1 MEVKRVRNKNFLTLF
16 YIDFKVMLVMILS
29 MNIKIIPATIIIF
42 FLDILTP
49 SFIYILYT
57 YES

>member
-16 YIDFKVMLVMILS
+16 YIDFKIKLVMTLS

-57 YES
+57 YKS